1 MKNKLTETK
10 FKSAL
15 DLTCHLISRALCLG
29 AVMLICTS
37 ALAENLFV
45 SGGDANG
52 GKISKFTWDGVQST
66 FASGLRQPQG
76 LAFDSAGNLFVTDYG
91 SGVIGS
97 VIYKF
102 KPTGVAR
109 SIFASGLDLP
119 IDLAFDSAG
128 NLFVADYGSGHIYK
142 YKPNG
147 ERSTFASGLSRP
159 QGLAFNLA
167 GNLFVGETY
176 TGHIYKYT
184 PYGVRSS
191 FASGF

>member
-52 GKISKFTWDGVQST
+52 GKISKFTWDALQST

-76 LAFDSAGNLFVTDYG
+76 LAFDSAGNLFV
-91 SGVIGS
+91 
-97 VIYKF
+97 
-102 KPTGVAR
+102 
-109 SIFASGLDLP
+109 
-119 IDLAFDSAG
+119 
-128 NLFVADYGSGHIYK
+128 ADYGSGSIGGIDYNGKRDRSRSVLAAWIDSAVDIACNIFVAVYFADNNGGSIYNINTIE
-142 YKPNG
+142 P
-147 ERSTFASGLSRP
+147 
-159 QGLAFNLA
+159 
-167 GNLFVGETY
+167 
-176 TGHIYKYT
+176 
-184 PYGVRSS
+184 
-191 FASGF
+191 